1 MARGAL
7 EATRPGQFSRISG
20 LAAGGDC
27 AGADAIANSAIPA
40 ASVITSERRTAIRCS
55 RARNAN
61 TLARFRLADHL
72 TFVGTTFASS
82 AHKQIAPLA
91 RGIATTN
98 YVLPINAVAR

>member
-1 MARGAL
+1 MARGVL

-40 ASVITSERRTAIRCS
+40 ASVIISERRTAMRCS
-55 RARNAN
+55 RARRSN
-61 TLARFRLADHL
+61 TVTRFGRAGHL
-72 TFVGTTFASS
+72 TFHVTTFMRT
-82 AHKQIAPLA
+82 QQNAPLA

-98 YVLPINAVAR
+98 KPTADQR